1 MITSMSRKEKNSNRN
16 LLKMTSKKIEF
27 QMQNSSKM
35 AKHVIEA
42 AEKVVNQ
49 IHQILSSKSNLMA

>member
-1 MITSMSRKEKNSNRN
+1 
-16 LLKMTSKKIEF
+16 
-27 QMQNSSKM
+27 M

>member
-1 MITSMSRKEKNSNRN
+1 MITSMSKNEKNINRSI
-16 LLKMTSKKIEF
+16 LKMTCKKIEF
-27 QMQNSSKM
+27 QMQNTSKM